1 MSQNRNIDE
10 LSIVLGCQRKDNAA
24 RRELYEKFSGQL
36 MAICVRYVSNREVAQ
51 DILHDGFINIFD
63 SICNF
68 KYNGEGSLKAWLIK
82 VMINESLQY
91 LRRNSKINE
100 IYYEEVP
107 DIIDDKEEDISDIP
121 ASVLMDLV
129 RKLPDGYR
137 TVLNLY
143 VFENKSHKEIA
154 QLLNIS
160 EHTSSSQ
167 YFRAKKLLTT
177 MIKDYRGH
185 GERG

>member
-1 MSQNRNIDE
+1 M
-10 LSIVLGCQRKDNAA
+10 A
-24 RRELYEKFSGQL
+24 RRELYEKFSGLL
-36 MAICVRYVSNREVAQ
+36 MAVCVRYVSDREVAQ

-63 SICNF
+63 SICKF
-68 KYNGEGSLKAWLIK
+68 QYKGEGSLKAWLIK
-82 VMINESLQY
+82 VMMNESLQY
-91 LRRNSKINE
+91 LRKNSKINE
-100 IYYEEVP
+100 ISYEEIP
-107 DIIDDKEEDISDIP
+107 DIVDDEQEDISDIP
-121 ASVLMDLV
+121 ASVLMGLV
-129 RKLPDGYR
+129 RKLPTGYR

-154 QLLNIS
+154 EMLNIS

-177 MIKDYRGH
+177 MIKEYRDH